1 MLEGYL
7 KARLESKEV
16 QMEAIRYFAEIIACL
31 VLWIGLPAIFT
42 LIGGVVLRQLY
53 PSPADPA
60 T

>member
-1 MLEGYL
+1 
-7 KARLESKEV
+7 
-16 QMEAIRYFAEIIACL
+16 MEAIRYFAEIIACL